1 MVTSRTLAALLPAM
15 LAVTMA
21 CSGTGTSSS
30 APSAS
35 SLPSMSPLA
44 AGSPPPTISAS
55 PSSVLPPAGTTTSQA
70 PTLSLVGLGDSIPG
84 AGGQTD
90 TPLDSYV
97 VLVGEAASKAL
108 GRTVAV
114 TNLATNDGVGSDGL
128 LSRVRN
134 DSVHR
139 AALAAADIVTITIG
153 TNDWQ
158 GACDWPGDDPCWA
171 RGLASVPKNLAAI
184 LDQIKD
190 LRKGRPTAIR
200 VTTYYDSY
208 IGNPTNLTLVGK
220 PSDPWPSEFHP
231 FYRAALETFNETI
244 CGVAEA
250 HGAICVDLAVP
261 FNGPSHDGPATA
273 LLLADHVHP
282 NQAGHDLI
290 AKTIAA
296 TGFAPLERP

>member
-1 MVTSRTLAALLPAM
+1 MTRIQWTRLLAFGAILVVVA
-15 LAVTMA
+15 A
-21 CSGTGTSSS
+21 CASVGTT
-30 APSAS
+30 PSA
-35 SLPSMSPLA
+35 
-44 AGSPPPTISAS
+44 
-55 PSSVLPPAGTTTSQA
+55 A

-84 AGGQTD
+84 AGDGSAPD
-90 TPLDSYV
+90 GHCACVSYV

-114 TNLATNDGVGSDGL
+114 TNLATDDGVGSDGL
-128 LSRVRN
+128 LDRVRY
-134 DSVHR
+134 DVVHR
-139 AALAAADIVTITIG
+139 TALAAADIVTITIG

-171 RGLASVPKNLAAI
+171 NGLANVPRNLAAI
-184 LDQIKD
+184 LDEIKD

-208 IGNPTNLTLVGK
+208 IGNPTNLTLVGH
-220 PSDPWPSEFHP
+220 PDDPWPPEFHP
-231 FYRAALETFNETI
+231 FYRAALTTFNNAL
-244 CGVAEA
+244 CAVAET
-250 HGAICVDLAVP
+250 HGANCVDLAGP

-273 LLLADHVHP
+273 LLLSDHVHP